1 MPTPNTHTCCPPKD
15 GEQIL
20 SVVLTPEDA
29 NAIVYTIAFQAV
41 SEAEYLES
49 LPVSSRPLDLLSI
62 SLRCARISRF
72 AAINDQLA
80 WWARRGE
87 GEPLTITAGDA
98 ILTELAEI
106 LEATAQDRIRYPDGD
121 LEHFGFGRAARAIHA
136 SVSRI
141 S

>member
-1 MPTPNTHTCCPPKD
+1 MPAPDPHPCCPPED
-15 GEQIL
+15 AERIL
-20 SVVLTPEDA
+20 SVVLTPGDA
-29 NAIVYTIAFQAV
+29 NAIVYTIAFQVV

-72 AAINDQLA
+72 AAINAQLA
-80 WWARRGE
+80 WSARRGE
-87 GEPLTITAGDA
+87 GEPLTITAGDGV
-98 ILTELAEI
+98 LSELAEI
-106 LEATAQDRIRYPDGD
+106 LEATAQDRIRDPDGD
-121 LEHFGFGRAARAIHA
+121 LEHFGFGQAARAIRA

>member
-1 MPTPNTHTCCPPKD
+1 MPTPIPHSCCAPKD

-20 SVVLTPEDA
+20 SVVLTSEDA
-29 NAIVYTIAFQAV
+29 NAIVYTIAFQVV

-80 WWARRGE
+80 WWARRSE
-87 GEPLTITAGDA
+87 GKPLTITAGDA

-121 LEHFGFGRAARAIHA
+121 LEPFGFGQAAGTIRAAL
-136 SVSRI
+136 SRI
-141 S
+141 P